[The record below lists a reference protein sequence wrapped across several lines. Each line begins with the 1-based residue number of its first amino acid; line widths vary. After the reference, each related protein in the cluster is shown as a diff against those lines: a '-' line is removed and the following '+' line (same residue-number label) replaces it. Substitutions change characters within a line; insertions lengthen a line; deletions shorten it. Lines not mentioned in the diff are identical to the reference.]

1 MAKEKDDADHGLTP
15 REWLD
20 SDPVPLT
27 PDIDFNDPEQRS
39 AWMRA
44 NNEENE
50 ARRLELQA
58 RRVGGTRAPPGPDDA
73 DGRPRPRL
81 SSTTVVPVRFLNAEQ
96 RALVRLARRR
106 GVAVSDLVRRWVRD
120 GLDEANGT
128 ALAEADLVEADLEA
142 IEADDRARRL
152 ALADAADAAV
162 QRITDEVRRL
172 RDIVVAGG

>member
-1 MAKEKDDADHGLTP
+1 MAEEKDDADYGLTA
-15 REWLD
+15 REWLE

-27 PDIDFNDPEQRS
+27 PDIDVDDPEQRS

-58 RRVGGTRAPPGPDDA
+58 RRAGGTRAPSGPDDVEV
-73 DGRPRPRL
+73 RPRPRL
-81 SSTTVVPVRFLNAEQ
+81 SATTVVPVRFLNAEH
-96 RALVRLARRR
+96 
-106 GVAVSDLVRRWVRD
+106 
-120 GLDEANGT
+120 
-128 ALAEADLVEADLEA
+128 
-142 IEADDRARRL
+142 
-152 ALADAADAAV
+152 LADAADAAV